1 MKKIATIIL
10 LFVVAMAVVGQETY
24 QTNSVVV
31 AWDAVTTFVDGA
43 PVPAE
48 DTILYQVYTAPAD
61 DNSTTSF
68 YDQTSLTSIPVTFTA
83 EGRYNVGVR
92 AVRVQP
98 GGEESYSLI
107 TWGDFIVQ
115 YVRAPAAPVNLRVE

>member
-1 MKKIATIIL
+1 MKRAL
-10 LFVVAMAVVGQETY
+10 WVVALVVIAGCLSAQEVY
-24 QTNSVVV
+24 ETNSVVV

-83 EGRYNVGVR
+83 EGQYNVGVR